1 MKTGE
6 LGEEVVAQ
14 WLLARGGKIL
24 QRRWRWKR
32 GEIDL
37 IALESN
43 TLLFI
48 EVKTRNRRNWD
59 EDGLLAINP
68 QKQFRIIQTAQ
79 LFLLKH
85 PHLAEYACRFDAA
98 IVRHQPIVGVRVGD
112 SLPLGTA
119 SALAEASPLENREI
133 DCTYLHT
140 MTDIATNE
148 CLLLIKYIPNAFDGV

>member
-1 MKTGE
+1 MTTGE

-14 WLLARGGKIL
+14 WLLSRGGKIL

-37 IALESN
+37 IAIESN

-68 QKQFRIIQTAQ
+68 QKQARIIQTAQ

-85 PHLAEYACRFDAA
+85 SHLAEYSCRFDAA
-98 IVRHQPIVGVRVGD
+98 IVRHQPL
-112 SLPLGTA
+112 SLA
-119 SALAEASPLENREI
+119 I
-133 DCTYLHT
+133 DCTYLHI
-140 MTDIATNE
+140 MTDIAANE
-148 CLLLIKYIPNAFDGV
+148 CLLLIEYIPNAFDGV

>member
-14 WLLARGGKIL
+14 WLLTRGGKIL

-37 IALESN
+37 IAIESN

-48 EVKTRNRRNWD
+48 EVKTRDRRNWD

-68 QKQFRIIQTAQ
+68 QKQAKIIQTAQ

-85 PHLAEYACRFDAA
+85 PYLAEYACRFDAA
-98 IVRHQPIVGVRVGD
+98 IVRHQPLSR
-112 SLPLGTA
+112 A
-119 SALAEASPLENREI
+119 I
-133 DCTYLHT
+133 DCTCLHT
-140 MTDIATNE
+140 MTDITADR
-148 CLLLIKYIPNAFDGV
+148 CLLLIEYIPNAFDGV

>member
-1 MKTGE
+1 MTTGE

-14 WLLARGGKIL
+14 WLLTRGGKIL

-37 IALESN
+37 IAIESN

-68 QKQFRIIQTAQ
+68 QKQARIIQTAQ

-85 PHLAEYACRFDAA
+85 PHLAEYSCRFDAA
-98 IVRHQPIVGVRVGD
+98 IVRHQPLDR
-112 SLPLGTA
+112 S
-119 SALAEASPLENREI
+119 I

-140 MTDIATNE
+140 MTDIAANE
-148 CLLLIKYIPNAFDGV
+148 CLLLIEYIPNAFDGV